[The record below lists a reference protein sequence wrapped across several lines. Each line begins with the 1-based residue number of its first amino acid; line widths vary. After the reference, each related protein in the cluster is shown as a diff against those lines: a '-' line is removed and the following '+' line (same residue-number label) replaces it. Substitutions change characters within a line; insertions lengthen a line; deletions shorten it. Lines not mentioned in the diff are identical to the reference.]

1 MATFNHRLDVMAWR
15 VQPVKLLLILMAAL
29 IAMTAPAE
37 ARKKHGGRHHR
48 HRVVYIDPTP
58 RRDRDAAIVIDA
70 SNGNVLY
77 ERYADEQ
84 RFPASLTKM
93 MTLYMLFEA
102 LQKGQV
108 SLSTT
113 MTASAYAAD
122 QDPTKLGLDAGDA
135 LSVEDAIKAIVVRSA
150 NDAAVVIAE
159 HLGGSEMAFAQK
171 MTAKARELGMTHTQF
186 VNASGLP
193 DEGQLTTARDL
204 SVLSRHLITDFP
216 QYYPYFHTLS
226 LYWNGRSYEGH
237 NSLLKFF
244 DGADGIKTGY
254 TRMSGYNL
262 ATSAVRRGTRLI
274 AVVMGGQTAHYRDVA
289 MAELL
294 EDQFTKLGLGRPSP
308 TVVAMSP
315 LVPDDDEVAAAQR
328 ADSALEAKP
337 EATPTAPAAPAAPAS
352 PAGTAPSDTIAS
364 APVPDDP
371 PTKVNPRSKPVLAS
385 TKPSRESQGD
395 REEGR
400 VARDVA
406 TTTWGI
412 QVGAYSDKS
421 QAEDQLKNVRAKAAD
436 LIGAAK
442 SAIVALDVRGES
454 FYRVRFGAFTP
465 AKAEELCKKL
475 QTRGISCLTVTAGA
489 WDEAS
494 SRAALPVAL
503 Q

>member
-1 MATFNHRLDVMAWR
+1 MAWR
-15 VQPVKLLLILMAAL
+15 VQPVKLLLILLAAV
-29 IAMTAPAE
+29 IAMTGPAE

-48 HRVVYIDPTP
+48 SHRVVYIDPTP
-58 RRDRDAAIVIDA
+58 RRDRDAAIVLDA
-70 SNGNVLY
+70 VTGNVLY
-77 ERYADEQ
+77 ERYADES
-84 RFPASLTKM
+84 RYPASLTKM

-102 LQKGQV
+102 LQKGTV

-135 LSVEDAIKAIVVRSA
+135 LSVEDAIRAIVVRSA

-159 HLGGSEMAFAQK
+159 HLGGSEAAFAQR
-171 MTAKARELGMTHTQF
+171 MTAKARELGMAHTQF

-193 DEGQLTTARDL
+193 DESQLTTARDL
-204 SVLSRHLITDFP
+204 SVLSRHLISDFP

-226 LYWNGRSYEGH
+226 FYWNGRMFEGH

-244 DGADGIKTGY
+244 DGADGLKTGY

-274 AVVMGGQTAHYRDVA
+274 AIVMGGQTAHYRDVS

-294 EDQFTKLGLGRPSP
+294 EDQFTKLGLGRQTP

-315 LVPDDDEVAAAQR
+315 LVPDDDEVAAIQQAE
-328 ADSALEAKP
+328 SALDAKP
-337 EATPTAPAAPAAPAS
+337 DAATQVAAAAPAPAAAAPAN
-352 PAGTAPSDTIAS
+352 TTIRS
-364 APVPDDP
+364 STPVPDDP
-371 PTKVNPRSKPVLAS
+371 PRGSPSAKPVLAS
-385 TKPSRESQGD
+385 AVPTREGQGD
-395 REEGR
+395 NEGDQR
-400 VARDVA
+400 ARRDLAA
-406 TTTWGI
+406 TNAWGI
-412 QVGAYSDKS
+412 QVGAYSDKA
-421 QAEDQLKNVRAKAAD
+421 QAEDQLKVVRTKAAD
-436 LIGAAK
+436 LIGTAK

-454 FYRVRFGAFTP
+454 FFRVRFGGFTP
-465 AKAEELCKKL
+465 AKAEDLCKKL
-475 QTRGISCLTVTAGA
+475 QTRGISCLTVTQGP

-503 Q
+503 R

>member
-1 MATFNHRLDVMAWR
+1 MAWR
-15 VQPVKLLLILMAAL
+15 VKPVKLLLVLMAAL
-29 IAMTAPAE
+29 IAVTAPAE
-37 ARKKHGGRHHR
+37 ARKKHGRHR
-48 HRVVYIDPTP
+48 AHRVVYIDPTP

-70 SNGNVLY
+70 ATGNVLY

-108 SLSTT
+108 SLATT
-113 MTASAYAAD
+113 MTASAYASD
-122 QDPTKLGLDAGDA
+122 QDPTKLGLDAGDT
-135 LSVEDAIKAIVVRSA
+135 LSVEDAIKAVVVRSA

-159 HLGGSEMAFAQK
+159 HLGGSELAFAQK

-193 DEGQLTTARDL
+193 DESQLTTARDL
-204 SVLSRHLITDFP
+204 SILSRHLITDFP
-216 QYYPYFHTLS
+216 QFYPYFHTLS
-226 LYWNGRSYEGH
+226 LYWNGREYEGH
-237 NSLLKFF
+237 NALLKFF

-289 MAELL
+289 MAQLL
-294 EDQFTKLGLGRPSP
+294 EDQFAKLGLAREAP
-308 TVVAMSP
+308 TLVAMSP
-315 LVPDDDEVAAAQR
+315 LVPDDDEVAAMQR
-328 ADSALEAKP
+328 ADSAAEGKPDTAQTAAVAPAKP
-337 EATPTAPAAPAAPAS
+337 SATT
-352 PAGTAPSDTIAS
+352 PAGETVRAS

-371 PTKVNPRSKPVLAS
+371 PNVTPRAKPVLAS
-385 TKPSRESQGD
+385 ATPARESQGD

-400 VARDVA
+400 TARDVA

-421 QAEDQLKNVRAKAAD
+421 QAEDQLKNVRTKAAD
-436 LIGAAK
+436 LIGNAK
-442 SAIVALDVRGES
+442 SAIVMLDVRGEA

-475 QTRGISCLTVTAGA
+475 QTRGISCLTVTAGP

-503 Q
+503 R

>member
-1 MATFNHRLDVMAWR
+1 MAWR
-15 VQPVKLLLILMAAL
+15 VQPVKVFLVLLAVVIALAAV
-29 IAMTAPAE
+29 IEPAE
-37 ARKKHGGRHHR
+37 ARKKKKRGKHR
-48 HRVVYIDPTP
+48 AHRVVYIDPTP

-70 SNGNVLY
+70 STGNVLY
-77 ERYADEQ
+77 ERYADES
-84 RFPASLTKM
+84 RYPASLTKM
-93 MTLYMLFEA
+93 MTLYLLFEA
-102 LQKGQV
+102 VQKGQI
-108 SLSTT
+108 SLSTS

-135 LSVEDAIKAIVVRSA
+135 LRVEDAIKALVVRSA

-159 HLGGSEMAFAQK
+159 QLGGSELGFAQK
-171 MTAKARELGMTHTQF
+171 MTAKARELGMTRTQF

-193 DEGQLTTARDL
+193 DENQLSTARDL
-204 SVLSRHLITDFP
+204 VILSRRLISDFP
-216 QYYPYFHTLS
+216 QYYPYFHTLT
-226 LYWNGRSYEGH
+226 LYWNGRVYEGH

-244 DGADGIKTGY
+244 DGADGLKTGY

-294 EDQFTKLGLGRPSP
+294 EDQFTKLGLGRQTP

-315 LVPDDDEVAAAQR
+315 LVPDDDEVAAIQQAE
-328 ADSALEAKP
+328 SALEAKP
-337 EATPTAPAAPAAPAS
+337 EGAQVASATPVPAAGARPAVRTSTP
-352 PAGTAPSDTIAS
+352 I
-364 APVPDDP
+364 PDEP
-371 PTKVNPRSKPVLAS
+371 PPHGPKAKPVLAS
-385 TKPSRESQGD
+385 AAPSREAEGD

-400 VARDVA
+400 TARDVA

-412 QVGAYSDKS
+412 QVGAYSDKT
-421 QAEDQLKNVRAKAAD
+421 QAEQQLTLVRTKASD
-436 LIGAAK
+436 LIGTAK
-442 SAIVALDVRGES
+442 SAIVALDVRGEA

-475 QTRGISCLTVTAGA
+475 QTRGISCLTVTSGA

-503 Q
+503 R